1 MTESRRKRRTI
12 NSRKNQNEIRYFDL
26 ILVGIVSQITVL
38 IGSLNDVKMNGVL
51 SLLILMFGDTCLA
64 CGIDYYQS
72 KKQAKNKRKKWLFV

>member
-26 ILVGIVSQITVL
+26 ILVGIISQVIVL
-38 IGSLNDVKMNGVL
+38 VGSLNSVNMNGVL
-51 SLLILMFGDTCLA
+51 LMLILMFGDTCLA

-72 KKQAKNKRKKWLFV
+72 KKQAKHKRTK

>member
-1 MTESRRKRRTI
+1 MTESRMKRRTI

-26 ILVGIVSQITVL
+26 ILVGIASQIIVL
-38 IGSLNDVKMNGVL
+38 IGSLNEVKMNGVL

-72 KKQAKNKRKKWLFV
+72 KKQVKNKRKK

>member
-26 ILVGIVSQITVL
+26 ILVGIISQVIVL
-38 IGSLNDVKMNGVL
+38 VGSLNSVNMNGVL
-51 SLLILMFGDTCLA
+51 LMLILMFGDTCLA

-72 KKQAKNKRKKWLFV
+72 KKQTKNKRKK

>member
-26 ILVGIVSQITVL
+26 ILVGIISQVIVL
-38 IGSLNDVKMNGVL
+38 VGSLNSVNMNGVL
-51 SLLILMFGDTCLA
+51 LMLILMFGDTCLA

-72 KKQAKNKRKKWLFV
+72 KKQAKHKRKK